1 MFIVV
6 EQDEADI
13 CDRKKKIGVEKSLK
27 YNTVISI
34 LNTIERE
41 ND

>member
-1 MFIVV
+1 MILNGTRYKCIIFGM
-6 EQDEADI
+6 
-13 CDRKKKIGVEKSLK
+13 KKKIGVEKSLK